1 MTLKQRVIVLCIAG
15 PVIAGVV
22 GVYYMPQWQQ
32 TQAAS
37 KAGRR
42 GGPPATDPVPVLATA
57 ARSEDVPATSTA
69 SAPRARSTP

>member
-1 MTLKQRVIVLCIAG
+1 MTLKRRIIVLCIAG
-15 PVIAGVV
+15 LVIAGVV
-22 GVYYMPQWQQ
+22 AVYYMPQWQQ

-57 ARSEDVPATSTA
+57 ARSRTCRSISTA